1 MSLKL
6 LYTITP
12 ISGYLKNYIK
22 YKKVNAL
29 TFARTPLVYIM
40 IDRILSYCNLKN
52 VVLWTIVLERWF
64 FFYFKM
70 IRAYVMDHYH
80 LRKQKYKVKYE
91 LKYDSSQDDL
101 QDIQEEPNERD
112 SDSESNG

>member
-12 ISGYLKNYIK
+12 VSGYLKNYIK

-40 IDRILSYCNLKN
+40 IDRILSYYNLKN
-52 VVLWTIVLERWF
+52 IVLWTIVLERWF
-64 FFYFKM
+64 FFYYK
-70 IRAYVMDHYH
+70 IVRAYWMDVYH
-80 LRKQKYKVKYE
+80 VRREK
-91 LKYDSSQDDL
+91 
-101 QDIQEEPNERD
+101 
-112 SDSESNG
+112 